1 MQNFKKITI
10 ILFLTILTITLV
22 GCSHKHVYGEWIT
35 TIEATCLNS
44 GQRKKVCECGDVVY
58 EKITNDTHK
67 FGNWNIVKY
76 PTCTS
81 TGTKERV
88 CSSCKEKESMTLAID
103 ANAHSTTG
111 GKCSYCGKNFGF
123 ENLKSYV
130 LNNGEYSDGE
140 YELTFYTEY
149 KNGYYYKF
157 YLRYNLSDNKI
168 FIELFDYNSSNNSY
182 LTSIAISDNSVYDW
196 AIVCSNDNQ
205 MSGHLD
211 PSSYNE
217 NSSLTYIYTNIKY
230 SELKNAYL
238 KLAKTGIDYIL
249 LMYKIKITNSSI
261 SLYNLGFRI

>member
-1 MQNFKKITI
+1 MKNFKKII
-10 ILFLTILTITLV
+10 IMLFLTILTITLV

-35 TIEATCLNS
+35 TIEATC
-44 GQRKKVCECGDVVY
+44 
-58 EKITNDTHK
+58 
-67 FGNWNIVKY
+67 
-76 PTCTS
+76 TS

-88 CSSCKEKESMTLAID
+88 CSSCKKKESMTLEID

-130 LNNGEYSDGE
+130 RNNGEYSDGE
-140 YELTFYTEY
+140 YELTFSTEY
-149 KNGYYYKF
+149 ENWDYDEF
-157 YLRYNLSDNKI
+157 YLRYNLSDNKV
-168 FIELFDYNSSNNSY
+168 FISFFDYNSSNNSY

-196 AIVCSNDNQ
+196 SIVCSNGDQ
-205 MSGHLD
+205 MLGHLD
-211 PSSYNE
+211 PASYNE
-217 NSSLTYIYTNIKY
+217 NSSLTYFYTNIKY

-261 SLYNLGFRI
+261 SLYNLGFKKY

>member
-1 MQNFKKITI
+1 
-10 ILFLTILTITLV
+10 
-22 GCSHKHVYGEWIT
+22 
-35 TIEATCLNS
+35 
-44 GQRKKVCECGDVVY
+44 
-58 EKITNDTHK
+58 
-67 FGNWNIVKY
+67 
-76 PTCTS
+76 
-81 TGTKERV
+81 
-88 CSSCKEKESMTLAID
+88 MTLAID
-103 ANAHSTTG
+103 TNAHSTTG

-149 KNGYYYKF
+149 KNGHYYKF

-168 FIELFDYNSSNNSY
+168 FIELFYNTSSNDSY
-182 LTSIAISDNSVYDW
+182 LISIVISDNSIYDW
-196 AIVCSNDNQ
+196 VIVSTDGYQ

-211 PSSYNE
+211 PASYNE

-230 SELKNAYL
+230 SELNNSFL

-261 SLYNLGFRI
+261 SLYNLGFKKY